1 MDKVRMPKRA
11 VVLAAVL
18 AGAVATPVRADP
30 EDSEQADLSIRAA
43 ALFQSLPPL
52 ARHYPE
58 LSQTA
63 VAVRT
68 AHDAGHA
75 AMLREKLED
84 RWFAAL
90 VAMSGAEPFSIHG
103 RFETWRGLVEFLA
116 GQDALVEVWV
126 SSPEGEDGARRI
138 TAPELARLK
147 SGRHEPPTHV
157 TVTYRDEWTGAVIRC
172 GLEFGFGA
180 ADAVAGL
187 HAAYQRHRMLQ
198 LHAREI
204 LGARNAGGLPD
215 AFAQWEALQAARRD
229 GRFVPLEPIGE
240 PWDARD
246 LFVACEY
253 EVDAGNN
260 FRSVVRLYRNHEI
273 RRHIVGERQALSIE
287 TAEQIG
293 GRTVLAFAGRGVSD
307 ELEPVFHP
315 LPGLTTVELR
325 VQDPARPDPR
335 TWNVLEFGEPELL
348 RQTALAHYSL
358 INAHLE
364 ARRKALALKQAN
376 LAMVVE
382 PIIAGLNIGG
392 GLAGVSF
399 PLGAAASL
407 GYNALLVPRLIPD
420 VPSAR
425 QMRELLRLAAA
436 RADHPELRGRP
447 ARLLDRHDLKVLREA
462 LPELTEADVS
472 DFIQLMDEEDL
483 EAMLR
488 IARMQRIDAKLVNL
502 LSIVADAG
510 KVSGWTDESGW
521 QRELF
526 NNVYFSVTG
535 ELSIN
540 FIIASLAGLRDTTP
554 LSGVSLEALSRG
566 DGPAE
571 AWLQY
576 LNVTVDLRAVLNT
589 LARLTQ
595 RGLADKELNRPFPYA
610 PRMSD
615 LAAYEFRVFGYP
627 LLLFHK
633 RGLIRADAEA
643 FQQEYAYSLLG
654 TRIVQRFRTREEF
667 ETEIRAGRVVPLG
680 YVRVPTVT
688 GGWKETNLAVFA
700 HRIRAGRYRG
710 RTAIVLYGLKAYQE
724 HSEMVERERRRFIE
738 FEQGLRDGA
747 VIELCI
753 AAEPEPGQ
761 DEALVFPGQLGPSG
775 LTPEQESVL
784 RRMLRRRMEELD
796 LGAGGTREPVPPAGM
811 FEPTI
816 HAGHTSAEEIYEP
829 LLGDLLELR
838 RHELRKSWG
847 LPVDDQERDAA
858 RGIREGLAARGIE
871 VSPGNPLESVDAFH
885 SSFLYRRSVN
895 GWRQRVRVARLPGLV
910 DIRRELEKADDAK
923 RINAMRRDAA
933 AGRTAGVILLHEA
946 IEVDGRLEPGPL
958 RRDHEGRVFGV
969 GVSSGARAMASILDL
984 IDTLP
989 VVDRARLQY
998 NHFAATPIDLDLE
1011 GNGCPETV
1019 FLTIEFPAGE
1029 VRREWT
1035 NPLSGEREILVFAD
1049 GQWRETITDRCI
1061 VLLEYDEAKIETRTR
1076 VHRNLGNR
1084 FASVVGELLEETRT
1098 TEVWHRDLSRPDPDP
1113 YLPAICKMRFHHVTG
1128 AITREIYGLF
1138 PLPIEVVDPLHVT
1151 RSRFTP
1157 HGRFKSARVF
1167 ENDRSPADD
1176 ARPTL
1181 ECVLDPILGRERFR
1195 LRSTGPQ
1202 RGGRCDA
1209 LVGGCQTRI
1218 ERTDLIK
1225 GTVQI
1230 DTVEDARSGR
1240 KISEQH
1246 VDPFDGTRSFATTVW
1261 FEYDDDFQHGLI
1273 PVRTVTFSEPS
1284 RVELCG
1290 TTTLHYDPWTQR
1302 VRAVEIDHTGKS
1314 RTNTWDSRWSS
1325 PVETD
1330 TALRR
1335 TVREFS
1341 RDETTVR
1348 GTTTVRATGEMIETF
1363 AGHYD
1368 PAAQLFQVTR
1378 EIWHR
1383 PGILIRVETDLYS
1396 PFGKRIS
1403 TRVGDTFHVLVQYTD
1418 DGREQA
1424 RQIFRPDPATGRFDR
1439 LHREEDDYHWDR
1451 GERSARVRTWLDGA
1465 PHVEYRT
1472 RSDPEGR
1479 LMEDDIRSDPRIE
1492 LRTVLTYD
1500 GGTDRILEAV
1510 RLQNGQIRTIHR
1522 TLGEI
1527 VRPEGSHGLRVEVR
1541 PYWGLTSTNTYLLG
1555 DPLGRPITIE
1565 FENGDRAVG
1574 LEWFDGTAMARVAE
1588 LHDRHGRPR
1597 ERVVRHPNAG
1607 RLDGLAYDRI
1617 IRSRLSPWGQ
1627 EALME
1632 DLALIPGTDI
1642 ALFQTLAEGRVW
1654 FDLGVSYMA
1663 PSWVEDL
1670 GGERGIPVVVS
1681 GSKRSNVTALFRH
1694 HFREWQ
1700 DPKVDAPPERVIE
1713 ALRIDL
1719 AGLFHH
1725 QWTRRISDRTG
1736 ALIEAQIGTIRSFGA
1751 REYSEEALFAELA
1764 AAATVRTF
1772 TSRYDAGWLAEEV
1785 EPDQGGSRLVFGHY
1799 LPVSEARVWS
1809 VNETGWREW
1818 PTAVTG
1824 FQRANDNPF
1833 DETES
1838 GSYCF
1843 RRLRMPRIVRD
1854 NPHLP
1859 GVTNV
1864 WAAWTS
1870 AELDDTG
1877 RALFETDLFLDARGD
1892 AVVSRAAK
1900 HNSRGR
1906 PAVNFAYGLPAPAP
1920 EAWPVMTVVE
1930 DERRHRLNPEG
1941 PVDLSSADFIA
1952 FYLDADTRKTVRVQ
1966 LRLRDHRGREVS
1978 VTDGLHV
1985 DRDNPV
1991 LFWPVNSG
1999 RVQWLPDDRVPQ
2011 RGAVIT
2017 APAAWVNRNRVFV
2030 VSVPELAQA
2039 GLDVRQLARIES
2051 RVVVSEDGE
2060 PVRISP
2066 LYRMVH
2072 AGPWLPLGTGP
2083 RSVDR
2088 LEFHSSGLETRIMTH
2103 PNLGRGILRPRAGRK
2118 VLVRHQG
2125 ILVATIDPS
2134 FERPFFP
2141 ILRFTDH
2148 TDPDRPRPLYALAA
2162 DDGRFLEYYRTVHSG
2177 DARVYTV
2184 AGGFTSPKVEIFR
2197 AGFLDDQLAPG
2208 LLAFGRDYDITLD
2221 LSKGAGRLSTALANL
2236 RNRSVASIFSLWA
2249 QRVMEPW
2256 ELVRLPPTR
2265 GRPAVGVIDA
2275 ATQAATIDQLPML
2288 AQALLSGRAPPWAD
2302 MPTGITPSMEL
2313 RIDTNAWRL
2322 RLRRLATRYPE
2333 TGLIPT
2339 APDTA
2344 VERFVDTI
2352 EQGAIIELAVKLDEL
2367 ALARDL
2373 LAFYW
2378 KISEGGS
2385 QRLQASYDAKTGA
2398 SLLQETR
2405 YERPSHARATAGAQL
2420 AIAQA
2425 AFHFGAASGDSLALE
2440 FGVNL
2445 VRLLLTTFR
2454 PPLDDVGWPRGIAE
2468 HSARGPVTRRGLTFW
2483 PAARVFSLKTN
2494 AGAYLLFIRV
2504 EELLDRHPL
2513 DVEAR
2518 QMIRHAVVEQAAWLT
2533 QRILPQVQHSGV
2545 VPKGLLEIQDVHGN
2559 SSALAAERWTAAE
2572 DWLTFLEA
2580 ADRMRLDRDQA
2591 RLWLDH
2597 LAQVHG
2603 VTVSEIWGLDSTVAL
2618 DRPDAISPALTARF
2632 LRIAARLEH
2641 RQAVVWARRHLERMR
2656 EGDSWPALI
2665 TTASPKQPLPT
2676 GQGRTVHA
2684 VNRLHQA
2691 DDESSAR
2698 TGWPETMGVASEL
2711 LGAEWSVSRPTGARL
2726 EPAPI
2731 DARDFT
2737 EFLWTAAAFYLATVL
2752 IALFWWAFSAI
2763 RKSRKQDLAASGS
2776 LVPEAVLRRAEE
2788 RWAKRVLGLRVP
2800 AGSKRTRYSNGA
2812 MEQNFHMQLRA
2823 SYKLVLEWRRIVG
2836 GWTEDDE
2843 RLVEDGSDEWLNG
2856 MDEFVVMVGVYSRW
2870 VMKAGRKD
2878 GRPRPDVLEENEDSN
2893 HLWSRLV
2900 MYFAESHIALLAAIK
2915 EFKSNPRAAA
2925 FLGLDDQ
2932 IELILRTMGVRARPK
2947 PLDGRVAFDVPDR
2960 EDAFDLLMVQLPG
2973 ATLAGI
2979 AAGLEEKLDIPR
2991 RHLASF
2997 LKGFKSFKERE
3008 HLYPVHP
3015 YLFDLAKVL
3024 PHFLLMGLAGLI
3036 WYNHD
3041 LGGLKIYPYL
3051 KELAVGLV
3059 LDWPSFFFWAV
3070 PLAAGA
3076 ALSLAAYT
3084 LEIYRYRWRARSP
3097 AKPGIALDADL
3108 SSLFGE
3114 ETRTATP
3121 AIRLGG
3127 GWNPVRYRYAGWILR
3142 ALGIMMLVI
3151 MLLRIE
3157 PPSFATFMF
3166 VKGLLVVLLLVEAGA
3181 ILLPIL
3187 VSRLSMWFQDRATT
3201 TASPGCITRFVN
3213 QLNLVPTR
3221 PVSVFW
3227 LSVRYHFQPSL
3238 PSGGALAMTRAILFY
3253 LAFGAAFFFVG
3264 GYMFRQALE
3273 VWFQETYFLGRD
3285 LGLVAGGFLFW
3296 NTMYL
3301 LRFGLFVLLVTVAS
3315 AVARFPF
3322 RVAGALAAIAALASI
3337 GFGPSITGGPGAVS
3351 ILTWGVVVA
3360 GLVLIGFEPEV
3371 LAWLR
3376 RLPLCRLRIERR
3388 SAHVRQALDRFR
3400 QDPDRALGVV
3410 YMSGDDLS
3418 FLKLSPGLLRGRMRV
3433 LRDQLNSGGFRLLCK
3448 MHRLPDD
3455 DSLARDFESLYELEQ
3470 KHDVTLW
3477 HPCQLVLDG
3486 KSSGFQ
3492 TGDGLTLTVEN
3503 EAHRERLLAAWHMRR
3518 WLVTMMSTAGHA
3530 QDTAINLVDIALRLA
3545 DAGLGARTVF
3555 YLIQN
3560 KYDNS
3565 DNNRPSQL
3573 RYDRGELGQRDKLA
3587 QLLERAA
3594 PGSRAYNLNDW
3605 TPFGFK
3611 AGGMVG
3617 MDLVHEESLRLTH
3630 MLILDRNAN
3639 AHELDALLTD
3649 LEGALSDPG
3658 VVIVIPGRSTTN
3670 TLTPLGQG
3678 SQLIEEGQRALT
3690 RGVMELGGTGGESL
3704 GTGWGNIQAVYYGRV
3719 QRALC
3724 DPDTP
3729 LMPLTLSGQ
3738 RGVAFGDRFE
3748 GLVGFGPHA
3757 VGISEDIWGVTQA
3770 AHNALALGC
3779 QIKFRRSETL
3789 WHKVRESWSHAE
3801 WFSAFPRWAGGYL
3814 QMLLDPMMQRI
3825 NDDGPLSVFAKE
3837 IRANGGR
3844 FFLSAPAA
3852 LLSILLMPLAII
3864 WDVSPFV
3871 QILILLWNLGFVMNQ
3886 VLTGLG
3892 LVASLESTGFNRVTA
3907 GAGVILAG
3915 LLAWIVEGW
3924 SPFAPSLL
3932 ILGCVAGG
3940 FAVGL
3945 GRWLY
3950 YRGRDIILF
3959 GPQLV
3964 IHALGQ
3970 VVRQSLEFVLSGAS
3984 ANDAEA
3990 VNIPFRAWAGPREDR
4005 PAEGY
4010 QNIVNL
4016 RTVVW
4021 GVGLVALSLNLFA
4034 LAQLDFLNVLLL
4046 LPSLMF
4052 SVSALVG
4059 PFLMHPKPGR
4069 HLRGWVWIP
4078 KLLGWTACFACYC
4091 LGAWLIGQGGWPA
4104 RAGLLLLVACFLC
4117 VAMTGLRYLGY
4128 PTRLKRATR
4137 QLAGRITMAGL
4148 DPSTAAELANRIVR
4162 GFSGDVEKSKA
4173 AFRDHGIAPERAGE
4187 AIEWMENRVVPLLRR
4202 PLLDLRRERWA
4213 DSRLVSE
4220 FSRSFALA
4228 LFTFLWFFIV
4238 PVPGLLVFFAP
4249 GDYRVTVSL
4258 GTLLALGGGLLGLV
4272 LAAWCASLLLERV
4285 ERCGITRSGLVPL
4298 IEEQWRRFQALVRSP
4313 GRLTALQTASLYALF
4328 TDAQTH
4334 FDQRGYAC
4342 VRRTLELI
4350 RRILDAV
4357 PRPSI

>member
-1 MDKVRMPKRA
+1 MDKVRIPTRA

-18 AGAVATPVRADP
+18 AGAGPIPVEADP
-30 EDSEQADLSIRAA
+30 DPSMNADLAIRAA
-43 ALFQSLPPL
+43 ALFESVPPIT
-52 ARHYPE
+52 RHYTD
-58 LSQTA
+58 LNQTA
-63 VAVRT
+63 VAART
-68 AHDAGHA
+68 ARDIGHA
-75 AMLREKLED
+75 AMLREKLEG

-90 VAMSGAEPFSIHG
+90 VTVSGAEPFSIHG
-103 RFETWRGLVEFLA
+103 RFETWRGLVEFLV
-116 GQDALVEVWV
+116 GQDALVEVWA
-126 SSPEGEDGARRI
+126 SSTEGQDHARRI

-147 SGRHEPPTHV
+147 AGRHEPPTHV
-157 TVTYRDEWTGAVIRC
+157 TVTYRDEWTGAVIHH

-180 ADAVAGL
+180 ADAVVGL
-187 HAAYQRHRMLQ
+187 HAAYQRHRVLQ
-198 LHAREI
+198 LNAREI
-204 LGARNAGGLPD
+204 LGARNAEGLLD
-215 AFAQWEALQAARRD
+215 AFSQWEALQAARRD

-240 PWDARD
+240 PWDAGD
-246 LFVACEY
+246 LFVACEF

-273 RRHIVGERQALSIE
+273 RRHIIGERQALSLEPAERIE
-287 TAEQIG
+287 
-293 GRTVLAFAGRGVSD
+293 GRTVLAFQRRGVSD
-307 ELEPVFHP
+307 QLEPVFHP
-315 LPGLTTVELR
+315 LPGQTTVELR
-325 VQDPARPDPR
+325 VQDPPRPDPR

-348 RQTALAHYSL
+348 RQTALAHFSL

-364 ARRKALALKQAN
+364 TRRKALAMKQAN
-376 LAMVVE
+376 LALVVE
-382 PIIAGLNIGG
+382 PIIAGLNVGG

-399 PLGAAASL
+399 PLGAAARL

-436 RADHPELRGRP
+436 RAGHPELRARP
-447 ARLLDRHDLKVLREA
+447 GRLLDRHDLKVLREA
-462 LPELTEADVS
+462 LADLTEADVS
-472 DFIQLMDEEDL
+472 DFLRLMSEEDI

-502 LSIVADAG
+502 LGIVAEAG
-510 KVSGWTDESGW
+510 RVSGWTDETGW
-521 QRELF
+521 QRDVF
-526 NNVYFSVTG
+526 HSIYFSVTG

-540 FIIASLAGLRDTTP
+540 FIMASLAGLRDTTP

-576 LNVTVDLRAVLNT
+576 VNVTVDLRAVLNT
-589 LARLTQ
+589 IARLSQ
-595 RGLADKELNRPFPYA
+595 RGLASKELNRPFHYA

-615 LAAYEFRVFGYP
+615 LAAYEFRIFGFP

-643 FQQEYAYSLLG
+643 YENEYAYSLLG
-654 TRIVQRFRTREEF
+654 TRIVERFRTREDF

-680 YVRVPTVT
+680 YVRVPTAA

-700 HRIRAGRYRG
+700 HRIPTGRHRG
-710 RTAIVLYGLKAYQE
+710 KTALVLYGLKAYHE
-724 HSEMVERERRRFIE
+724 HSEMVERERSRFLE
-738 FEQGLRDGA
+738 FERGLLDGA
-747 VIELCI
+747 VIEQCI
-753 AAEPEPGQ
+753 AAEPEPRQ
-761 DEALVFPGQLGPSG
+761 EAAPEFPGLLESSG
-775 LTPEQESVL
+775 LTPAQESVL
-784 RRMLRRRMEELD
+784 RQTLRRQIEQLD
-796 LGAGGTREPVPPAGM
+796 LRAGGARQPVPPARM
-811 FEPTI
+811 FEPII
-816 HAGHTSAEEIYEP
+816 HAGPTSGAEIYEP

-847 LPVDDQERDAA
+847 LPIDDLECDAA
-858 RGIREGLAARGIE
+858 SGIREGLAARGIE
-871 VSPGNPLESVDAFH
+871 VSSGDPLEGVDPFN
-885 SSFLYRRSVN
+885 SSFLYRRSVD
-895 GWRQRVRVARLPGLV
+895 GWRQLVRVARLPGLA
-910 DIRRELEKADDAK
+910 DIERELEKADEAR
-923 RINAMRRDAA
+923 RIQAIRRDAA
-933 AGRTAGVILLHEA
+933 AGRIDGVILLNDA
-946 IEVDGRLEPGPL
+946 VEVDGRLEPGPL
-958 RRDHEGRVFGV
+958 RQDHEGRVLGA
-969 GVSSGARAMASILDL
+969 GVSSGARAMADIFDL
-984 IDTLP
+984 IDGLP
-989 VVDRARLQY
+989 VIDRARFQF
-998 NHFAATPIDLDLE
+998 NRFAATPLDLDLE
-1011 GNGCPETV
+1011 GDGHLETV
-1019 FLTIEFPAGE
+1019 FLTIEFPIGE
-1029 VRREWT
+1029 VWREWT
-1035 NPLSGEREILVFAD
+1035 NPLSGERESLVFID
-1049 GQWRETITDRCI
+1049 GQWRKTITDRRI
-1061 VLLEYDEAKIETRTR
+1061 VLLEYDDANIEIRTR
-1076 VHRNLGNR
+1076 VHRNRGNR
-1084 FASVVGELLEETRT
+1084 SDPVAGELLEETRT

-1113 YLPAICKMRFHHVTG
+1113 YLPTISKVRFHYVTG
-1128 AITREIYGLF
+1128 LITRETYGLF
-1138 PLPIEVVDPLHVT
+1138 SLPIEVVDGLHVT
-1151 RSRFTP
+1151 RSRYTS
-1157 HGRFKSARVF
+1157 HGLFESARVF
-1167 ENDRSPADD
+1167 DNGRSEADF

-1181 ECVLDPILGRERFR
+1181 ERVLDPIPGRERFR

-1202 RGGRCDA
+1202 LAGRRDATAGGH
-1209 LVGGCQTRI
+1209 QTPI

-1225 GTVQI
+1225 GTVRI
-1230 DTVEDARSGR
+1230 DTVENARSGR
-1240 KISEQH
+1240 KVSEQY
-1246 VDPFDGTRSFATTVW
+1246 VEPFDGTRSFATTVR

-1273 PVRTVTFSEPS
+1273 PVRTATWSESS
-1284 RVELCG
+1284 RVRLSG
-1290 TTTLHYDPWTQR
+1290 TTTLDYDPSTR
-1302 VRAVEIDHTGKS
+1302 RLSAVEIDYTGKS
-1314 RTNTWDSRWSS
+1314 RTNTWDYRWSS
-1325 PVETD
+1325 PVEID

-1335 TVREFS
+1335 TVQEFS

-1348 GTTTVRATGEMIETF
+1348 GTTTVRASGETIETF
-1363 AGHYD
+1363 AGRHD
-1368 PAAQLFQVTR
+1368 PTTRTFQVTR

-1383 PGILIRVETDLYS
+1383 PGILSRADTDVYS
-1396 PFGKRIS
+1396 LFGKQIS
-1403 TRVGDTFHVLVQYTD
+1403 TRVGDSFHVLVQYAE

-1424 RQIFRPDPATGRFDR
+1424 RRTLRPDPATGRFDIP
-1439 LHREEDDYHWDR
+1439 HREEDDYRWER

-1465 PHVEYRT
+1465 PYVEYRT
-1472 RSDPEGR
+1472 RSDAEGR
-1479 LMEDDIRSDPRIE
+1479 LMEDDIRSDARIE

-1500 GGTDRILEAV
+1500 GGTDRIVEAV
-1510 RLQNGQIRTIHR
+1510 RLQNDQIRTIHR
-1522 TLGEI
+1522 TVSEI
-1527 VRPEGSHGLRVEVR
+1527 TLPDGRRGLQIEVR
-1541 PYWGLTSTNTYLLG
+1541 PHWGLTSTHTHVLG
-1555 DPLGRPITIE
+1555 DPFGRPITIE
-1565 FENGDRAVG
+1565 LENGDRVVG
-1574 LEWFDGTAMARVAE
+1574 LEWFDGTAIARVSE

-1607 RLDGLAYDRI
+1607 QFDGHAYDRV

-1632 DLALIPGTDI
+1632 DLALIRGTDI
-1642 ALFQTLAEGRVW
+1642 ALFQTHAEGRIR
-1654 FDLGVSYMA
+1654 FDLSLPYMA
-1663 PSWVEDL
+1663 PRWAEDPQ
-1670 GGERGIPVVVS
+1670 GERGIPVVVAE
-1681 GSKRSNVTALFRH
+1681 SKRSNVTALFRH
-1694 HFREWQ
+1694 RFGDWQ
-1700 DPKVDAPPERVIE
+1700 DPQADAPPERVLE
-1713 ALRIDL
+1713 TLRIDL

-1725 QWTRRISDRTG
+1725 KWSRRVSNRTG
-1736 ALIEAQIGTIRSFGA
+1736 ALIEEQIGTIGNFGA
-1751 REYSEEALFAELA
+1751 REYSEEALFTERA
-1764 AAATVRTF
+1764 AAPTLRTF
-1772 TSRYDAGWLAEEV
+1772 TPRYDAGWLVEEN
-1785 EPDQGGSRLVFGHY
+1785 EPDRGGPRLTFGQD
-1799 LPVSEARVWS
+1799 PPASEARAWS

-1818 PTAVTG
+1818 PTAVDG
-1824 FQRANDNPF
+1824 FQRASNDPL
-1833 DETES
+1833 DDAES
-1838 GSYCF
+1838 SSYLF

-1877 RALFETDLFLDARGD
+1877 RVLFETEMFLDARGD
-1892 AVVSRAAK
+1892 ALVTRAAK
-1900 HNSRGR
+1900 RNSHGR
-1906 PAVNFAYGLPAPAP
+1906 AASKFAYRLPSPTP
-1920 EAWPVMTVVE
+1920 DAWPLMTVVE
-1930 DERRHRLNPEG
+1930 DGRRHQLNPEG
-1941 PVDLSSADFIA
+1941 PVDLSSCDFIG
-1952 FYLDADTRKTVRVQ
+1952 FYLDTPTTVRVD
-1966 LRLRDHRGREVS
+1966 LHLRDHRGRELS
-1978 VTDGLHV
+1978 VTEGTHV
-1985 DRDNPV
+1985 SRDNPV
-1991 LFWPVNSG
+1991 VFWPVNTG
-1999 RVQWLPDDRVPQ
+1999 RIQWLPDDRVPE

-2017 APAAWVNRNRVFV
+2017 APASWVNWNRVFV

-2039 GLDVRQLARIES
+2039 GLDVHQLTRIET
-2051 RVVVSEDGE
+2051 RVEVSEEGE

-2066 LYRMVH
+2066 LYRLVH
-2072 AGPWLPLGTGP
+2072 ASPWLPLGPGP

-2088 LEFHSSGLETRIMTH
+2088 REHHSSGFETRTMIR
-2103 PNLGRGILRPRAGRK
+2103 PNLGRGISQPRESRK
-2118 VLVRHQG
+2118 VLVLHQG
-2125 ILVATIDPS
+2125 SIVATIDPR
-2134 FERPFFP
+2134 FEPPFFP
-2141 ILRFTDH
+2141 ILRFADH

-2177 DARVYTV
+2177 DAHVYTV
-2184 AGGFTSPKVEIFR
+2184 AGGFTTPKLEVFR
-2197 AGFLDDQLAPG
+2197 AALLDDELAPG

-2221 LSKGAGRLSTALANL
+2221 LSKGAGRVSTALANL
-2236 RNRSVASIFSLWA
+2236 RNRSVASIFSLAA
-2249 QRVMEPW
+2249 QRVLEPW
-2256 ELVRLPPTR
+2256 ANARLHQTR
-2265 GRPAVGVIDA
+2265 ATPAVGVIDA
-2275 ATQAATIDQLPML
+2275 ATQAATINQLPML
-2288 AQALLSGRAPPWAD
+2288 AQTLLAAREPPWAGPPAEIIPMD
-2302 MPTGITPSMEL
+2302 L
-2313 RIDTNAWRL
+2313 RTDTNAWSV

-2352 EQGAIIELAVKLDEL
+2352 QQGAIIELAVNLDEL

-2378 KISEGGS
+2378 EKSEGGS
-2385 QRLQASYDAKTGA
+2385 NRLMASYDAKTGA
-2398 SLLQETR
+2398 SLIQETW
-2405 YERPSHARATAGAQL
+2405 YERPSDASATAGAQL

-2425 AFHFGAASGDSLALE
+2425 AFHFGAASGDPHAIE
-2440 FGVNL
+2440 FGINL
-2445 VRLLLTTFR
+2445 VRLLLTEFR
-2454 PPLDDVGWPRGIAE
+2454 PPLRDTGWPRGIAE

-2483 PAARVFSLKTN
+2483 PDARVFSLKTN
-2494 AGAYLLFIRV
+2494 ADAYLLFARM

-2513 DVEAR
+2513 DLESR
-2518 QMIRHAVVEQAAWLT
+2518 QMIRNAALEQAAWLT
-2533 QRILPQVQHSGV
+2533 QRILPHVQHSGV

-2580 ADRMRLDRDQA
+2580 ADRMGLDRDQT
-2591 RLWLDH
+2591 RRWLDH

-2618 DRPDAISPALTARF
+2618 DRPDAISPALTAQF

-2641 RQAVVWARRHLERMR
+2641 TQAVVLARRNLEHMR
-2656 EGDSWPALI
+2656 VGNSWPALL
-2665 TTASPKQPLPT
+2665 TTAAPEQALPT
-2676 GQGRTVHA
+2676 GQGRAVHPT
-2684 VNRLHQA
+2684 NRLLEA
-2691 DDESSAR
+2691 DDESSTR

-2711 LGAEWSVSRPTGARL
+2711 LRAEWPVSRPTGARL
-2726 EPAPI
+2726 EPTPI

-2737 EFLWTAAAFYLATVL
+2737 ELLWTAAAFYLATVFV
-2752 IALFWWAFSAI
+2752 ALFWWAFSAF
-2763 RKSRKQDLAASGS
+2763 RKSRKLDLPGSGS
-2776 LVPEAVLRRAEE
+2776 LVPDAVLRRAEE
-2788 RWAKRVLGLRVP
+2788 RWAKRVLGLRFP
-2800 AGSKRTRYSNGA
+2800 HGAKRSRYSNGA
-2812 MEQNFHMQLRA
+2812 IEQNFHMQLRA
-2823 SYKLVLEWRRIVG
+2823 AYKLVIEWRRIVR

-2870 VMKAGRKD
+2870 VVKAGRKD
-2878 GRPRPDVLEENEDSN
+2878 GRPKPDVLEENEDSN

-2915 EFKSNPRAAA
+2915 DFKSNPGAAA
-2925 FLGLDDQ
+2925 FLGLNDQ
-2932 IELILRTMGVRARPK
+2932 IELVLRTMGVRARPK
-2947 PLDGRVAFDVPDR
+2947 PLDGRAAFDVPDR
-2960 EDAFDLLMVQLPG
+2960 EDGFDLLMVQLPG

-2979 AAGLEEKLDIPR
+2979 AAGLEETLEIPR
-2991 RHLASF
+2991 RLLISF
-2997 LKGFKSFKERE
+2997 VKGFKSFKERE
-3008 HLYPVHP
+3008 QLYPVHP
-3015 YLFDLAKVL
+3015 YLFELAKVL
-3024 PHFLLMGLAGLI
+3024 PHFLLMGLLGLI

-3041 LGGLKIYPYL
+3041 LGGLPVYPYL
-3051 KELAVGLV
+3051 KQLAVGLV
-3059 LDWPSFFFWAV
+3059 LDWRSFLVWAV

-3076 ALSLAAYT
+3076 ALSLTAYAI
-3084 LEIYRYRWRARSP
+3084 EIYRYRWRARSP

-3108 SSLFGE
+3108 SSLFGKG
-3114 ETRTATP
+3114 TRTATP
-3121 AIRLGG
+3121 AIRLGR
-3127 GWNPVRYRYAGWILR
+3127 GWNPVQYRYAGWMLR
-3142 ALGIMMLVI
+3142 GLGLVMLVL

-3166 VKGLLVVLLLVEAGA
+3166 VKGLVAVLLMVEAGA
-3181 ILLPIL
+3181 ILLPIV

-3201 TASPGCITRFVN
+3201 IANPGFITRFVN

-3238 PSGGALAMTRAILFY
+3238 PSGGALSMTQAILFY

-3264 GYMFRQALE
+3264 GYVFRQALE
-3273 VWFQETYFLGRD
+3273 VWFQETYRLGRD
-3285 LGLVAGGFLFW
+3285 LGLVTGGFLFW
-3296 NTMYL
+3296 NIMYL
-3301 LRFGLFVLLVTVAS
+3301 LRFGLFVLLVTVVS
-3315 AVARFPF
+3315 AIARFPF
-3322 RVAGALAAIAALASI
+3322 RVSGALAALASLASI
-3337 GFGPSITGGPGAVS
+3337 WFGPSIADGPGAVS
-3351 ILTWGVVVA
+3351 VLTWTLLAV
-3360 GLVLIGFEPEV
+3360 GLVLMGFESEV

-3376 RLPLCRLRIERR
+3376 RLPLFRLRFERR
-3388 SAHVRQALDRFR
+3388 SARQRQALDRFR
-3400 QDPDRALGVV
+3400 RDPERALGVV

-3418 FLKLSPGLLRGRMRV
+3418 FLKLSPDLLMGRLRA
-3433 LRDQLNSGGFRLLCK
+3433 LRDQLDSGGLRLLFK

-3455 DSLARDFESLYELEQ
+3455 DSLARDFHSLYELEK

-3477 HPCQLVLDG
+3477 HPCQLLLDG
-3486 KSSGFQ
+3486 ESARFSIGP
-3492 TGDGLTLTVEN
+3492 GLTLPVDN
-3503 EAHRERLLAAWHMRR
+3503 EAHRERLLAAWHIRR

-3545 DAGLGARTVF
+3545 EAGLGPRTVF

-3560 KYDNS
+3560 KYDNN
-3565 DNNRPSQL
+3565 DNNRPSQM
-3573 RYDRGELGQRDKLA
+3573 RYDQGELGQRDKLA
-3587 QLLERAA
+3587 QLLELAA

-3639 AHELDALLTD
+3639 AHELDALLAD
-3649 LEGALSDPG
+3649 LEVALSDPG

-3690 RGVMELGGTGGESL
+3690 RGVMALGGTGGETL

-3729 LMPLTLSGQ
+3729 IMPLTTSGR
-3738 RGVAFGDRFE
+3738 RGVPFGERFE

-3779 QIKFRRSETL
+3779 QVKFRRSETL

-3892 LVASLESTGFNRVTA
+3892 LVASLESTGFNRATA
-3907 GAGVILAG
+3907 GAGLILAG
-3915 LLAWIVEGW
+3915 LLAWNVEGW
-3924 SPFAPSLL
+3924 TPFAPSLL
-3932 ILGCVAGG
+3932 ILGCVGGG

-3950 YRGRDIILF
+3950 HRGRDIILF

-3984 ANDAEA
+3984 ANDARA

-4005 PAEGY
+4005 PTEGY
-4010 QNIVNL
+4010 QNVVNL

-4021 GVGLVALSLNLFA
+4021 GVGLLALSLNLFA

-4059 PFLMHPKPGR
+4059 PFLMHPKRGR
-4069 HLRGWVWIP
+4069 HLGWFVWIP

-4091 LGAWLIGQGGWPA
+4091 LGAWLIGQGGRPA
-4104 RAGLLLLVACFLC
+4104 HAGLLLLAACFVR

-4128 PTRLKRATR
+4128 PTRLRRAIR
-4137 QLAGRITMAGL
+4137 QLANRITTAGV
-4148 DPSTAAELANRIVR
+4148 DPSTAAELADRIVR
-4162 GFSGDVEKSKA
+4162 GFGGDVEKSRA
-4173 AFRDHGIAPERAGE
+4173 ALRDHGVAPDRAAE
-4187 AIEWMENRVVPLLRR
+4187 VVEWIETQVVPLLQR
-4202 PLLDLRRERWA
+4202 PILDLRRGRWA
-4213 DSRLVSE
+4213 NSRFVCE
-4220 FSRSFALA
+4220 FSRSFVLA

-4249 GDYRVTVSL
+4249 GDYRVTVPL
-4258 GTLLALGGGLLGLV
+4258 GTLFAFGGGFLGLV
-4272 LAAWCASLLLERV
+4272 LTGWCASLLIEWV
-4285 ERCGITRSGLVPL
+4285 ERCGFTGRGLAPR
-4298 IEEQWRRFQALVRSP
+4298 IEEQWRRFQTLVRSP
-4313 GRLTALQTASLYALF
+4313 DRLTALQIASLYALF

-4342 VRRTLELI
+4342 ARRTLDLI
-4350 RRILDAV
+4350 RHTLDAV
-4357 PRPSI
+4357 PRPMI

>member
-1 MDKVRMPKRA
+1 MDKVRMPKLA
-11 VVLAAVL
+11 VLLAAVL
-18 AGAVATPVRADP
+18 AGAASTPVRAGPD
-30 EDSEQADLSIRAA
+30 DSEDADLATRAA
-43 ALFQSLPPL
+43 SWFESMPPL
-52 ARHYPE
+52 TRHYPE
-58 LSQTA
+58 LNQTA
-63 VAVRT
+63 VAART
-68 AHDAGHA
+68 ARDIGHA
-75 AMLREKLED
+75 AMLREKLEN

-116 GQDALVEVWV
+116 GQDALVEVWA
-126 SSPEGEDGARRI
+126 SSTEGQGGARRI
-138 TAPELARLK
+138 PAPELARLK
-147 SGRHEPPTHV
+147 AGRHEPPTRV
-157 TVTYRDEWTGAVIRC
+157 TVTYREEWTGAVIRC

-187 HAAYQRHRMLQ
+187 HVAYQRHRVLQ
-198 LHAREI
+198 LNAREI
-204 LGARNAGGLPD
+204 LGARNAEGLPD
-215 AFAQWEALQAARRD
+215 AFAQWVALQAARRD

-260 FRSVVRLYRNHEI
+260 FRSVVRLYRHHEI
-273 RRHIVGERQALSIE
+273 RRHIVGERQALSLE
-287 TAEQIG
+287 PAEQIG
-293 GRTVLAFAGRGVSD
+293 GRTVLAFQGRGVSD

-325 VQDPARPDPR
+325 VEDRGRPDPR

-348 RQTALAHYSL
+348 RQTALAHFSL

-364 ARRKALALKQAN
+364 TRRKALAMKQAN
-376 LAMVVE
+376 LALVVE

-392 GLAGVSF
+392 GVAGISF
-399 PLGAAASL
+399 PLGAAARL

-436 RADHPELRGRP
+436 RADHPELRARP
-447 ARLLDRHDLKVLREA
+447 GRLLDRHDLKVLREGLA
-462 LPELTEADVS
+462 ELTEADVS
-472 DFIQLMDEEDL
+472 DFIQLMGEEDL

-488 IARMQRIDAKLVNL
+488 IARLQRIDAKLVNL
-502 LSIVADAG
+502 LGIVAEAG
-510 KVSGWTDESGW
+510 RVSGWTDEAGW
-521 QRELF
+521 QRDVF
-526 NNVYFSVTG
+526 NNIYFSVTG

-540 FIIASLAGLRDTTP
+540 YIIASLAGQRDATP

-576 LNVTVDLRAVLNT
+576 VNITVDLRAVLNT
-589 LARLTQ
+589 VVRLSQ
-595 RGLADKELNRPFPYA
+595 RGLASKELKRPFPYA

-615 LAAYEFRVFGYP
+615 LAAYEFRIFGYP

-643 FQQEYAYSLLG
+643 FQNDYAYSLLG
-654 TRIVQRFRTREEF
+654 TRIVERFRTREEF
-667 ETEIRAGRVVPLG
+667 EREIRDGRVVPLG
-680 YVRVPTVT
+680 YVRVPTAA

-700 HRIRAGRYRG
+700 HRIPAGRHRG
-710 RTAIVLYGLKAYQE
+710 KTALVLYGLKAFHE
-724 HSEMVERERRRFIE
+724 HSEMVERERRRFLE
-738 FEQGLRDGA
+738 FERGLLDGA
-747 VIELCI
+747 VIEQCI
-753 AAEPEPGQ
+753 EAEPEPGQ
-761 DEALVFPGQLGPSG
+761 ETAPVFPGRLDPAG
-775 LTPEQESVL
+775 LTSGQESVL
-784 RRMLRRRMEELD
+784 RQTLRRRIEELD
-796 LGAGGTREPVPPAGM
+796 LGAGGAREPVPPARM
-811 FEPTI
+811 FEPMI
-816 HAGHTSAEEIYEP
+816 HAGRTSAAEIYEP

-838 RHELRKSWG
+838 RHEVRKSWG
-847 LPVDDQERDAA
+847 IQIDDQERDAA
-858 RGIREGLAARGIE
+858 RGIREGLAARGIA
-871 VSPGNPLESVDAFH
+871 VSPGDPLESVDAFH
-885 SSFLYRRSVN
+885 SSFLYRRSVD
-895 GWRQRVRVARLPGLV
+895 GWRQRVRVARLPGLA
-910 DIRRELEKADDAK
+910 DIQREIEKADDAK
-923 RINAMRRDAA
+923 RIEAIRRDAA
-933 AGRTAGVILLHEA
+933 AGRTDGVILLHDA
-946 IEVDGRLEPGPL
+946 IEVAGRLEPGPL
-958 RRDHEGRVFGV
+958 RQDHEGRVFGA
-969 GVSSGARAMASILDL
+969 GVSSGARAMADLFDL
-984 IDTLP
+984 IDGLP
-989 VVDRARLQY
+989 VIERARLQY

-1035 NPLSGEREILVFAD
+1035 NPLSGEREILVFVD
-1049 GQWRETITDRCI
+1049 GQWRETITDRRI
-1061 VLLEYDEAKIETRTR
+1061 VLLEYDDAKIETRTR

-1084 FASVVGELLEETRT
+1084 FASAVGELLEETRT
-1098 TEVWHRDLSRPDPDP
+1098 TEVWHRDLSRPDLDP
-1113 YLPAICKMRFHHVTG
+1113 YLPAICKVRFHHVTG
-1128 AITREIYGLF
+1128 VTTREIYGLF
-1138 PLPIEVVDPLHVT
+1138 PLPIEVIDGFHVT
-1151 RSRFTP
+1151 RSRYTP
-1157 HGRFKSARVF
+1157 HGRFESARIF
-1167 ENDRSPADD
+1167 ENGRSATDF

-1181 ECVLDPILGRERFR
+1181 ERVLDPTLGRERFR
-1195 LRSTGPQ
+1195 LRSTGPEL
-1202 RGGRCDA
+1202 GGRRDA
-1209 LVGGCQTRI
+1209 SVGEYQTRI

-1225 GTVQI
+1225 GSVRI

-1240 KISEQH
+1240 KISERY

-1273 PVRTVTFSEPS
+1273 PVRTVTVSEPS
-1284 RVELCG
+1284 QVELSE
-1290 TTTLHYDPWTQR
+1290 TTSLHYDPWTQR
-1302 VRAVEIDHTGKS
+1302 MSVVETDHTGRS
-1314 RTNTWDSRWSS
+1314 RTNTWDPRWSS

-1341 RDETTVR
+1341 RDETTVH
-1348 GTTTVRATGEMIETF
+1348 GATTVRASGETIETF
-1363 AGHYD
+1363 AGQYD
-1368 PAAQLFQVTR
+1368 PADQTVQVTR

-1383 PGILIRVETDLYS
+1383 PGILTRVETDLYS
-1396 PFGKRIS
+1396 AFGKRIS
-1403 TRVGDTFHVLVQYTD
+1403 TRVGDTFRVIVQYTD

-1424 RQIFRPDPATGRFDR
+1424 RRIFRPDPATGRFDR
-1439 LHREEDDYHWDR
+1439 LHREEDDYHWER

-1472 RSDPEGR
+1472 RSDAEGR
-1479 LMEDDIRSDPRIE
+1479 LTEDDIRSDPRIE
-1492 LRTVLTYD
+1492 LRTLLTYD

-1510 RLQNGQIRTIHR
+1510 RLQNGRIRTVHR

-1527 VRPEGSHGLRVEVR
+1527 VRPDGSHGLRIEVR
-1541 PYWGLTSTNTYLLG
+1541 PYWGLTSTNTYPLG
-1555 DPLGRPITIE
+1555 DPFGRPITIE

-1574 LEWFDGTAMARVAE
+1574 LEWFDGTAIARVAE

-1607 RLDGLAYDRI
+1607 HLDGLAYDRML
-1617 IRSRLSPWGQ
+1617 RSRLSPWGQ
-1627 EALME
+1627 AALME

-1642 ALFQTLAEGRVW
+1642 ALFQTQAEGRIR
-1654 FDLGVSYMA
+1654 FDLSVSYMA
-1663 PSWVEDL
+1663 PSWAEDL
-1670 GGERGIPVVVS
+1670 GGERGLPVVVA
-1681 GSKRSNVTALFRH
+1681 GSMRSNVTALFRH

-1700 DPKVDAPPERVIE
+1700 DPGIDAPPERVME

-1725 QWTRRISDRTG
+1725 KWSRRISDRTG
-1736 ALIEAQIGTIRSFGA
+1736 ALIEEQIGTIATFGA
-1751 REYSEEALFAELA
+1751 RDYSEEALFAELA

-1772 TSRYDAGWLAEEV
+1772 TSQYDAGWLVEEV
-1785 EPDQGGSRLVFGHY
+1785 EPDQGVSRLGFGHR

-1809 VNETGWREW
+1809 VNNTGWREW
-1818 PTAVTG
+1818 PTGVNG
-1824 FQRANDNPF
+1824 FQRADDDLF
-1833 DETES
+1833 DVAES
-1838 GSYCF
+1838 DSYCF
-1843 RRLRMPRIVRD
+1843 RRLRKPRIVRD

-1864 WAAWTS
+1864 WSAWTS

-1877 RALFETDLFLDARGD
+1877 RVLFETELFLDARGD
-1892 AVVSRAAK
+1892 TLVSRAAK

-1906 PAVNFAYGLPAPAP
+1906 PAVNIAYGMPTPAP
-1920 EAWPVMTVVE
+1920 ESWPLMAVV
-1930 DERRHRLNPEG
+1930 DGERGHRLNPEG
-1941 PVDLSSADFIA
+1941 PVDLSSADFIG
-1952 FYLDADTRKTVRVQ
+1952 FYLDTDNRTTVRVH
-1966 LRLRDHRGREVS
+1966 LRLRDSRGGEIS
-1978 VTDGLHV
+1978 VTEGLHV
-1985 DRDNPV
+1985 NRDHPV
-1991 LFWPVNSG
+1991 VFWPVNSG
-1999 RVQWLPDDRVPQ
+1999 RVQWLPDDRLPE

-2017 APAAWVNRNRVFV
+2017 APPSWVDRNRVFV
-2030 VSVPELAQA
+2030 VSVPELAQG
-2039 GLDVRQLARIES
+2039 GLDVRQLTRIEC
-2051 RVVVSEDGE
+2051 RVAVSEEGE
-2060 PVRISP
+2060 PIRISP
-2066 LYRMVH
+2066 LYRLVH
-2072 AGPWLPLGTGP
+2072 AGPWLPRGTGP

-2088 LEFHSSGLETRIMTH
+2088 REFHSSGLETLTMTQ
-2103 PNLGRGILRPRAGRK
+2103 PSLGRGIPWSRASRK

-2125 ILVATIDPS
+2125 ILIATIDPS

-2141 ILRFTDH
+2141 VLRFADH

-2184 AGGFTSPKVEIFR
+2184 AGGFTSPKLEVFR
-2197 AGFLDDQLAPG
+2197 AALLDDELAPG

-2221 LSKGAGRLSTALANL
+2221 LSRGAGRFSTTLANL
-2236 RNRSVASIFSLWA
+2236 RNRSVASIFSLAA

-2256 ELVRLPPTR
+2256 GQSRLRPTR
-2265 GRPAVGVIDA
+2265 TPPVAGVIDA

-2288 AQALLSGRAPPWAD
+2288 AQALLSGRASPWAD
-2302 MPTGITPSMEL
+2302 TPTEIAPPMEL
-2313 RIDTNAWRL
+2313 GIDTNAWRL

-2339 APDTA
+2339 ALDTP

-2352 EQGAIIELAVKLDEL
+2352 EQGAIIELAVNLDEL
-2367 ALARDL
+2367 GLARDL

-2378 KISEGGS
+2378 EMSEGGS
-2385 QRLQASYDAKTGA
+2385 QRLLASYDAKTGA
-2398 SLLQETR
+2398 SLIRETR
-2405 YERPSHARATAGAQL
+2405 YERPSDARATAGAQL

-2425 AFHFGAASGDSLALE
+2425 AFHFGAASGDPHALE
-2440 FGVNL
+2440 FGVKL

-2454 PPLDDVGWPRGIAE
+2454 PPLQDVGWPRGIAE

-2483 PAARVFSLKTN
+2483 PEARVFSLKTN
-2494 AGAYLLFIRV
+2494 AGAYLLFTRI
-2504 EELLDRHPL
+2504 EELLDRHAL
-2513 DVEAR
+2513 DVESR
-2518 QMIRHAVVEQAAWLT
+2518 QMIRHAVLEQAAWLT
-2533 QRILPQVQHSGV
+2533 QRILPHVEQSGV

-2572 DWLTFLEA
+2572 DWLAFLEA
-2580 ADRMRLDRDQA
+2580 ADRMGLDRGQA

-2641 RQAVVWARRHLERMR
+2641 TQAVVWARRNLERMR
-2656 EGDSWPALI
+2656 EGDSWSALI
-2665 TTASPKQPLPT
+2665 TTAAPEQPLPT
-2676 GQGRTVHA
+2676 GQGRAVHP
-2684 VNRLHQA
+2684 VTRRHEA
-2691 DDESSAR
+2691 DDASSAW
-2698 TGWPETMGVASEL
+2698 TGWPETMGVAYEF
-2711 LGAEWSVSRPTGARL
+2711 LGAEWSVRRPAGARL

-2737 EFLWTAAAFYLATVL
+2737 EFLWTVAAFYLATVV

-2763 RKSRKQDLAASGS
+2763 RKSRRSDLAASGA
-2776 LVPEAVLRRAEE
+2776 LVSDAVLRRAEE

-2800 AGSKRTRYSNGA
+2800 AGSKRSRYSNGA

-2823 SYKLVLEWRRIVG
+2823 AYKLVLEWRRIVG

-2870 VMKAGRKD
+2870 VVKAGRKD
-2878 GRPRPDVLEENEDSN
+2878 GRPKSDVLEGNEDSN

-2915 EFKSNPRAAA
+2915 EFKSNPRAAT

-2932 IELILRTMGVRARPK
+2932 IGLILRTMGVRARSK
-2947 PLDGRVAFDVPDR
+2947 PLDGRVSFDVPDR
-2960 EDAFDLLMVQLPG
+2960 EAAFDLLMVQLPG

-2991 RHLASF
+2991 GHLVSF
-2997 LKGFKSFKERE
+2997 VKGFKSFKERE

-3059 LDWPSFFFWAV
+3059 LDWPSFLVWAV

-3121 AIRLGG
+3121 AIRLGR
-3127 GWNPVRYRYAGWILR
+3127 GWDPVRYRYAGWILR
-3142 ALGIMMLVI
+3142 ALGLAMLVI

-3166 VKGLLVVLLLVEAGA
+3166 VKGLLAVLLIVEAGA
-3181 ILLPIL
+3181 ILLPIV
-3187 VSRLSMWFQDRATT
+3187 VSHLSMWFQDRATT
-3201 TASPGCITRFVN
+3201 TANPGWITRFVN

-3238 PSGGALAMTRAILFY
+3238 PSGGALSMTRAILFY

-3301 LRFGLFVLLVTVAS
+3301 LRFGLFVLFVTVAS

-3322 RVAGALAAIAALASI
+3322 RVAVALAAIAGLASI
-3337 GFGPSITGGPGAVS
+3337 WFGPSMTGGPGSVS
-3351 ILTWGVVVA
+3351 ILTWGFVA
-3360 GLVLIGFEPEV
+3360 VGLVLMGFEPEV
-3371 LAWLR
+3371 LGWLR
-3376 RLPLCRLRIERR
+3376 RLPLCRLQIERR
-3388 SAHVRQALDRFR
+3388 SARVRQALDRFR

-3418 FLKLSPGLLRGRMRV
+3418 YLKLSPGLLTGRLRV
-3433 LRDQLNSGGFRLLCK
+3433 LRDQLDSGGLRLLCK
-3448 MHRLPDD
+3448 MHRLPQD
-3455 DSLARDFESLYELEQ
+3455 DSLERDFGSLYELEQ

-3486 KSSGFQ
+3486 ESSGFL
-3492 TGDGLTLTVEN
+3492 TGCGLTLTVED

-3545 DAGLGARTVF
+3545 EAGLGARTVF

-3587 QLLERAA
+3587 QLLEQAA

-3617 MDLVHEESLRLTH
+3617 MDLVYEESLRLTH

-3639 AHELDALLTD
+3639 AHDLDALLTD
-3649 LEGALSDPG
+3649 LEVALSDPG

-3729 LMPLTLSGQ
+3729 VMPLTTSGQ
-3738 RGVAFGDRFE
+3738 RGVPFGDRFE

-3757 VGISEDIWGVTQA
+3757 VGISEDIWSVTQA

-3779 QIKFRRSETL
+3779 QIKFRRSEAL

-3892 LVASLESTGFNRVTA
+3892 LVASLESTGFNRATA

-3932 ILGCVAGG
+3932 ILGCVVGG

-3950 YRGRDIILF
+3950 DRGRDIILF

-3984 ANDAEA
+3984 ANDAQA

-4010 QNIVNL
+4010 QNVVNL

-4021 GVGLVALSLNLFA
+4021 GVGLVALGLNLFA

-4069 HLRGWVWIP
+4069 HLRGWAWIP

-4104 RAGLLLLVACFLC
+4104 RAGLLLLAACFIC
-4117 VAMTGLRYLGY
+4117 VARTGLRYLGY

-4173 AFRDHGIAPERAGE
+4173 ALLDRGVAPDGAGE
-4187 AIEWMENRVVPLLRR
+4187 AVEWIENRVVPLLRR
-4202 PLLDLRRERWA
+4202 PMLDLRRGRWA
-4213 DSRLVSE
+4213 NSRLVSE

-4258 GTLLALGGGLLGLV
+4258 GTLLALGGGILGLI
-4272 LAAWCASLLLERV
+4272 LAGWCASLLLEWV
-4285 ERCGITRSGLVPL
+4285 DRCGFTRRGLVPL
-4298 IEEQWRRFQALVRSP
+4298 IEEQWWRFQALVRSP

-4342 VRRTLELI
+4342 ARRTLELI

-4357 PRPSI
+4357 PRPLI